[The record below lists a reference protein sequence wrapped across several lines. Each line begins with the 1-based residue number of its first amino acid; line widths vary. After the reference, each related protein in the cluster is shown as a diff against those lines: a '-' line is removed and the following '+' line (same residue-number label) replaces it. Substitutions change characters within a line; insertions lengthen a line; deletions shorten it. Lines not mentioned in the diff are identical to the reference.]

1 MRTES
6 HAINTTNSFYT
17 YRANNKIP
25 VSPEIQSSVTLSKE
39 KPTPAA
45 SVARKSYILYSSV
58 CQPGVRD
65 VNKIYWAQQSL
76 TAVIARKIVSFTIIF
91 TLT

>member
-25 VSPEIQSSVTLSKE
+25 VSPEIQSSVLSKE
-39 KPTPAA
+39 KPKPDA
-45 SVARKSYILYSSV
+45 SVARKGYILYSSV
-58 CQPGVRD
+58 CQPGVRE
-65 VNKIYWAQQSL
+65 VTKIYWAQQSL
-76 TAVIARKIVSFTIIF
+76 TAVIARKIISFTILF